1 MKVAAI
7 GFSCIDVYQN
17 LDKRYATGN
26 GIDCI
31 VNLAKRGIQT
41 SAITTVGT
49 DLYGKE
55 MLDLCKEYEI
65 DSSHIQVNEGDTS
78 VFYMTL
84 KNGTDRFHIKNV
96 PGVMENYTP
105 TREDIEFTKTHD
117 YVHTDM
123 FGHVLHLLPEF
134 REAGCKIIL
143 DFSLNK
149 DFDVLG
155 PVLRNTNYGFFSFEK
170 YDDNIQDFLKKA
182 YSYGPDIVT
191 ATFGEEGSM
200 SYDGS
205 TFYKQGIYPVAE
217 IVNTVGAGDSFISGF
232 VYGLIQGMD
241 IPGCL
246 DCGARTSSEIVQKF
260 NPY

>member
-96 PGVMENYTP
+96 PGNG
-105 TREDIEFTKTHD
+105 K
-117 YVHTDM
+117 
-123 FGHVLHLLPEF
+123 L
-134 REAGCKIIL
+134 
-143 DFSLNK
+143 
-149 DFDVLG
+149 
-155 PVLRNTNYGFFSFEK
+155 
-170 YDDNIQDFLKKA
+170 
-182 YSYGPDIVT
+182 YSNQRRY
-191 ATFGEEGSM
+191 
-200 SYDGS
+200 
-205 TFYKQGIYPVAE
+205 
-217 IVNTVGAGDSFISGF
+217 
-232 VYGLIQGMD
+232 
-241 IPGCL
+241 
-246 DCGARTSSEIVQKF
+246 
-260 NPY
+260 